1 MIMADLPS
9 RPAPDATK
17 HQIVDAT
24 DRVKSVSD
32 KTDPRF
38 EAALNKVDR
47 EAARRAKAEAADAKA
62 KTNKAKQPRNALNT
76 PADDAAETETETEAE
91 AEARK
96 DRPVR
101 PSSTSFSFN
110 QMDDEDQ
117 ADTED
122 VQ

>member
-1 MIMADLPS
+1 MTDLPA
-9 RPAPDATK
+9 RPAPDAEA
-17 HQIVDAT
+17 HRIVDAT

-47 EAARRAKAEAADAKA
+47 EAARRAKAESADAKSKS
-62 KTNKAKQPRNALNT
+62 KTKKDKYLKDESTDPSGQGDPS
-76 PADDAAETETETEAE
+76 ET
-91 AEARK
+91 EARK

-110 QMDDEDQ
+110 QNDEEDQ

>member
-1 MIMADLPS
+1 MTMTDLPA
-9 RPAPDATK
+9 RPAPDAEA
-17 HQIVDAT
+17 HRIVEAT
-24 DRVKSVSD
+24 ERVKSVSD

-47 EAARRAKAEAADAKA
+47 EAARRAKADSAQTGSKKKTKKDGHLDDEESDEA
-62 KTNKAKQPRNALNT
+62 TSG
-76 PADDAAETETETEAE
+76 TEA
-91 AEARK
+91 RT

-110 QMDDEDQ
+110 STDDDEDQ